1 MPRWIL
7 AILTAVM
14 LVLALAPA
22 SGQVQA
28 PMSGQQAHCDSLE
41 LQGQDAPSGVLA
53 EHLPMDGPLE
63 IPELFDAPRPLRSD
77 ERAAMAPP
85 SLNAAVMPPPYLK
98 GPQRPPRA
106 AALHA

>member
-28 PMSGQQAHCDSLE
+28 SLGEQQAWCDGSE
-41 LQGQDAPSGVLA
+41 PSDPSTPAGAIA
-53 EHLPMDGPLE
+53 EHLPMDSALE
-63 IPELFDAPRPLRSD
+63 IPELFDGPRPLGSEDRID
-77 ERAAMAPP
+77 VAPP
-85 SLNAAVMPPPYLK
+85 SQSALVMPPPYLK